1 MSNNEDTII
10 NEPINDKIAK
20 FQKLLDDI
28 STLEDKRKT
37 LWLDVYTNAI
47 QDRECAFQMY
57 RQLTGF
63 VASDPNQHA
72 LHGPNMAK
80 YMERMSRANDQLLK
94 LAELVGAAI
103 DKEADGKT
111 VTKDDLYDMFDAS
124 TEPKVSGKKR

>member
-1 MSNNEDTII
+1 MSTEDTTII
-10 NEPINDKIAK
+10 NEPINTKIAK
-20 FQKLLDDI
+20 FQKLLDNI

-47 QDRECAFQMY
+47 QDREYAFQMY
-57 RQLTGF
+57 RHLTGF

-94 LAELVGAAI
+94 LAELVGSAI
-103 DKEADGKT
+103 DKDIESKT
-111 VTKDDLYDMFDAS
+111 VTKDDLYDMFDA
-124 TEPKVSGKKR
+124 TPEPKANSKKR